1 MKEILDEPEIR
12 ELLDE
17 VKKMQEHVYYL
28 RKHPELNDF
37 PVVQE
42 FEGYYLKQAHLLI
55 NKICEKVKNGED

>member
-1 MKEILDEPEIR
+1 MKELFDKPEIR

-17 VKKMQEHVYYL
+17 VGKMQEYAYYL

-42 FEGYYLKQAHLLI
+42 FEEYYLEQAHLLI
-55 NKICEKVKNGED
+55 NKICDELEIS